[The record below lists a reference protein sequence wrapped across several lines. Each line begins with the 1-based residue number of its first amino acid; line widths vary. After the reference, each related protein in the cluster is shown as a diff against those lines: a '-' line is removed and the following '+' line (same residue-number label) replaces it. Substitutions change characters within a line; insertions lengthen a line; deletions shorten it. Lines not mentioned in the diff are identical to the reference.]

1 MNAVNASPVRIGLA
15 GLGTV
20 GSGLVAILD
29 RNADWIARR
38 LGRSITVKTVLVR
51 NPSKPR
57 AVALGPGTTLTTD
70 PDALV
75 SDPDIDIVVELM
87 GGIDAAFALIHKA
100 LTAGKHV
107 VTANKALLAERG
119 PELFAL
125 AAKKGL
131 GLSYEASCAGAVP
144 IVETL
149 KQSLAGN
156 RIQSIIGILNGTAN
170 YILSNMSDKGL
181 SFADA
186 LRQAQEKG
194 YAEADPTLDIQGID
208 AAHKLILLIRLAYGQ
223 NLPLAKLPVEGI
235 TRVTPEDIRFAG
247 EFGYTIKLIGQV
259 RELDGKLAAGV
270 WPMLVHQD
278 YLLASVKGAFNAVR
292 VEGDASGPIILHGKG
307 AGDLPTGSAVLGDIL
322 SLARTGMI
330 PNNTGFITE
339 PLPEAQMLDPD
350 EAMCPHYVHFTVKDQ
365 PGVMAAISKSMGVH
379 GVSIRQAVQKGEPV
393 DGYVSIVFLTHE
405 APTRAIKGVLADADA
420 MPFIKPDT
428 VHFRVL

>member
-1 MNAVNASPVRIGLA
+1 MHVVSNSPVRIGLA
-15 GLGTV
+15 GFGTV
-20 GSGLVAILD
+20 GSGLVTILD
-29 RNADWIARR
+29 RNAEWIERR
-38 LGRSITVKTVLVR
+38 LGRAITVRTVLVR
-51 NPSKPR
+51 DLAKPR
-57 AVALGPGTTLTTD
+57 AATLGPGTTVTTD

-75 SDPDIDIVVELM
+75 TDPDIDIVVELM
-87 GGIDAAFALIHKA
+87 GGIEAAFTLIHKA
-100 LTAGKHV
+100 LSAGKHV

-125 AAKKGL
+125 AAQKGL
-131 GLSYEASCAGAVP
+131 GLYYEASCAGAVP

-181 SFADA
+181 SFAVA
-186 LRQAQEKG
+186 LEQAQKKG

-223 NLPLAKLPVEGI
+223 NFPLAKLSVEGI

-259 RELDGKLAAGV
+259 RDVDGKLSAGV
-270 WPMLVHQD
+270 CPMLVHED
-278 YLLASVKGAFNAVR
+278 FLLASVKGAFNAVR
-292 VEGDASGPIILHGKG
+292 VEGDASGPILLHGKG

-330 PNNTGFITE
+330 PNNTGFMTE
-339 PLPEAQMLDPD
+339 PLPDARRLDPD
-350 EAMCPHYVHFTVKDQ
+350 DAVCPHYMHFTVQDQ
-365 PGVMAAISKSMGVH
+365 PGVMAAIAKSMGTH
-379 GVSIRQAVQKGEPV
+379 GVSIRQAVQKGEPE
-393 DGYVSIVFLTHE
+393 DGYVPIVFLTHE
-405 APTRAIKGVLADADA
+405 APARAIKGVLTDTGA
-420 MPFIKPDT
+420 MPFIKSGT

>member
-29 RNADWIARR
+29 RNADWIVRR

-51 NPSKPR
+51 DLAKPR
-57 AVALGPGTTLTTD
+57 AVALGSGTTLTTD

-75 SDPDIDIVVELM
+75 NDPDIAIVVELM

-131 GLSYEASCAGAVP
+131 GLYYEASCAGAVP

-181 SFADA
+181 SFAVA

-270 WPMLVHQD
+270 YPMLVHQD

-322 SLARTGMI
+322 SLARVGMI

-339 PLPEAQMLDPD
+339 PLPDAALLDPN
-350 EAMCPHYVHFTVKDQ
+350 EAVCPHYIHFTVKDQ

-379 GVSIRQAVQKGEPV
+379 GVSIRQAVQKGEPE

-405 APTRAIKGVLADADA
+405 AETRAVNGVLADTAD
-420 MPFIKPDT
+420 MPFIKPGT

>member
-1 MNAVNASPVRIGLA
+1 MQDHPVRIGLA

-20 GSGLVAILD
+20 GSGLVAILV
-29 RNADWIARR
+29 RNADWIVRR
-38 LGRSITVKTVLVR
+38 LGRSVVVKTVLVR
-51 NPSKPR
+51 DPAKPR
-57 AVALGPGTTLTTD
+57 AVTLGPETKLVTD
-70 PDALV
+70 PEALV
-75 SDPDIDIVVELM
+75 GDPDIDIVVELM
-87 GGIDAAFALIHKA
+87 GGTDAAFALIHKA
-100 LTAGKHV
+100 LLAGKHV

-125 AAKKGL
+125 AARKRL
-131 GLSYEASCAGAVP
+131 GLYYEASCAGAVP

-156 RIQSIIGILNGTAN
+156 RIQSITGILNGTAN

-181 SFADA
+181 AFADA

-194 YAEADPTLDIQGID
+194 YAEADPTLDIQGVD

-223 NLPLAKLPVEGI
+223 NLPLARLPVEGI

-259 RELDGKLAAGV
+259 RDVRGCLSAGV
-270 WPMLVHQD
+270 CPMLVHQD
-278 YLLASVKGAFNAVR
+278 FLLASVKGAFNAVR

-307 AGDLPTGSAVLGDIL
+307 AGDLPTGSAVLADIL
-322 SLARTGMI
+322 SLAREGMI
-330 PNNTGFITE
+330 PNNTGFTVE
-339 PLPEAQMLDPD
+339 PLPEACVLDPD
-350 EAMCPHYVHFTVKDQ
+350 DAVCPHYIHFTVKDQ

-379 GVSIRQAVQKGEPV
+379 GVSIRQAVQKGDPE
-393 DGYVSIVFLTHE
+393 DGYVPIVFLTHE
-405 APTRAIKGVLADADA
+405 APERAIKGVLADTGA
-420 MPFIKPDT
+420 MPFIKPGT